1 MIWGSSGLGG
11 QLIIFDAD
19 SNQVIDNAER
29 LGGQLPAYYLNRAS
43 HSGQQPA
50 TTVTYDNSTSGLIAG
65 LVQDAIDELSAAV
78 DDITGGNVTV
88 GNATQLNSQPAS
100 YYLDRA
106 NHTGTQPASVSTFA
120 NGGTSYTSTD
130 VQAAIVETD
139 ARIAAILSGATP
151 AGDSILLNGQVASY
165 YLSRANHTGSQ
176 PANTVTYDNTAS
188 GLAAANVQAAIDEVE
203 AITDSILS
211 GALPAGD
218 SLLLEGNNSAY
229 HLNRANHS
237 GTQAATTVTFDNT
250 GTGLVATEVQAAIAE
265 FKAAFDTHT
274 HTKSQITDFV
284 EADYVHTSGAEFIA
298 GEKTFGDN
306 VIINGN
312 LTVSGTQ
319 TIVNSMDMRVQDN
332 EIELNSGEAG
342 NGVSLGTAGIRI
354 KRGLLTDALFYF
366 DEADDKFKTH
376 NGTAAADV
384 GDMLKSQYD
393 ADSDGIVDLAEDANA
408 LSGQSLANVLDRANH
423 TGTQAATTI
432 TYSNGVS
439 GLIATQVQA
448 AIDELASTRMI
459 KSVYDSNND
468 GIVNQ
473 ADLAADSLKLNNQS
487 DVFYLNRANHT
498 GTQPA
503 TTVSYNNVS
512 SGAVADDA
520 QEAIDELFFTRMRKL
535 TYDTNEDGKVNAADS
550 ADNAI
555 NLGGQAPN
563 FYLNRVNHTGTQAA
577 TTVTYN
583 NGVSGLIA
591 TQIQAAIDELKS
603 MLDSVSGGAGDM
615 FKAVYDT
622 NNDGKVNAAELADN
636 AVLFGNQN
644 AAYYLNSANHT
655 GTQLATTVSYD
666 NTSSGLTPAA
676 TVQVAI
682 DSIVA
687 QKMSVAAYDTLGN
700 GNKVDAAVLADNA
713 TQFNSQ
719 NTTYYLNRSNHT
731 GVQGADTV
739 TFNNSGTGLA
749 ATDVQAA
756 LAELAVLVDA
766 NDDNVVDLA
775 QNANNLGGQLP
786 AYYLNRSNHT
796 GSILTANI
804 SDAGAPNGAAT
815 LDGSGKLNA
824 SQLPVGLQG
833 AMIFQQTWNAA
844 TNTPNLQ
851 SGIGVKG
858 HWYTV
863 SVAGSTS
870 LDGVSDWEVGDDLY
884 YDGSIWRKNDNTSAG
899 AGAGYLVLAGPKAY
913 NDDVS
918 ALEYGRYGYYDGYM
932 YFAIVQGTGGAGRW
946 ARTPVATDGF

>member
-1 MIWGSSGLGG
+1 MIWGSNGLGG

-29 LGGQLPAYYLNRAS
+29 LGGQLPAYYLDRAS
-43 HSGQQPA
+43 HSGLQPA
-50 TTVTYDNSTSGLIAG
+50 TTVTYNNTTSGLIAG
-65 LVQDAIDELSAAV
+65 LVQDAIDELSAAI
-78 DDITGGNVTV
+78 DDISSGSVTV

-106 NHTGTQPASVSTFA
+106 NHTGTHPASVSTFA
-120 NGGTSYTSTD
+120 NGGTGYTSTD

-151 AGDSILLNGQVASY
+151 AGDSVLLNGQTASH

-176 PANTVTYDNTAS
+176 PANTVTYDNTVS
-188 GLAAANVQAAIDEVE
+188 GLLAADVQAAIDEVDA
-203 AITDSILS
+203 AIDGIIS
-211 GALPAGD
+211 GTTPAGD

-229 HLNRANHS
+229 HLNRANHT
-237 GTQAATTVTFDNT
+237 GTQPATTVIFDNT
-250 GTGLVATEVQAAIAE
+250 GTGLVATNVQAAIAE

-284 EADYVHTSGAEFIA
+284 EADYVHTNGAEFIA
-298 GEKTFGDN
+298 GTKTFGND
-306 VIINGN
+306 VVINGN
-312 LTVSGTQ
+312 LTVAGTQ
-319 TIVNSMDMRVQDN
+319 TFVNSMDMRVQDN

-366 DEADDKFKTH
+366 DEADDKFKKH
-376 NGTAAADV
+376 DGTALSVV
-384 GDMLKSQYD
+384 GDMEKSVYD
-393 ADSDGIVDLAEDANA
+393 ADNDGIVDLAENANA
-408 LSGQSLANVLDRANH
+408 VGGQSLASILSRANH
-423 TGTQAATTI
+423 TGVQPATTVA
-432 TYSNGVS
+432 YSNGVS
-439 GLIATQVQA
+439 GLVATQVQA
-448 AIDELASTRMI
+448 AIDELASTRMA
-459 KSVYDSNND
+459 KAVYDTNND

-473 ADLAADSLKLNNQS
+473 ADLATDSLKLNNQP

-503 TTVSYNNVS
+503 TTVSYNNSS

-535 TYDTNEDGKVNAADS
+535 TYDTNEDGKVNQADS
-550 ADNAI
+550 ADNAL

-563 FYLNRVNHTGTQAA
+563 YYLNRINHTGSQPA
-577 TTVTYN
+577 TSVAYN
-583 NGVSGLIA
+583 NTVSGLVA
-591 TQIQAAIDELKS
+591 TQVQAAIDELKT

-644 AAYYLNSANHT
+644 GAYYLNRANHT
-655 GTQLATTVSYD
+655 GTQNATSVAYD

-682 DSIVA
+682 DSIVT
-687 QKMSVAAYDTLGN
+687 QKMNVSDYDTLGN

-713 TQFNSQ
+713 TQFNGQ
-719 NTTYYLNRSNHT
+719 NATYYLNRTNHT
-731 GVQGADTV
+731 GVQGATTV
-739 TFNNSGTGLA
+739 TFNNAGTGLA

-756 LAELAVLVDA
+756 LAELALLVDA
-766 NDDNVVDLA
+766 NNDDVVDLA
-775 QNANNLGGQLP
+775 QNANNLGGQPP
-786 AYYLNRSNHT
+786 AYYLNRANHT
-796 GSILTANI
+796 GGIATADI
-804 SDAGAPNGAAT
+804 VDAGAPNGAAT

-824 SQLPVGLQG
+824 AQLPVGLQG
-833 AMIFQQTWNAA
+833 AMIYQQTWNAA
-844 TNTPNLQ
+844 TNTPMLQ

-858 HWYTV
+858 HWYRV

-870 LDGVSDWEVGDDLY
+870 LDGVNDWEVGDDLY
-884 YDGSIWRKNDNTSAG
+884 YDGSVWRKNDNTTS

-918 ALEYGRYGYYDGYM
+918 TLEFGRYGYYDGYI
-932 YFAIVQGTGGAGRW
+932 YYAIVQGTGGAGRW
-946 ARTPVATDGF
+946 ARAPVATDGF